1 MKERE
6 QVLAEEAYF
15 SQKKELEEQELLL
28 EEQNRAFRHSSENL
42 YEELRQLM
50 RPEDG
55 AEAREIFN
63 RMRRVLDNS
72 QEEAAL
78 VRRSTLRELEDQS
91 EEIRKSYYNKIK
103 K

>member
-6 QVLAEEAYF
+6 QILAEEAYF

-78 VRRSTLRELEDQS
+78 VRRSALRELEDQS

>member
-1 MKERE
+1 MEERE
-6 QVLAEEAYF
+6 RALAEETYF
-15 SQKKELEEQELLL
+15 SQKRELEEQELIL
-28 EEQNRAFRHSSENL
+28 EEQNRVFRHSSENL

-55 AEAREIFN
+55 AEARETFN
-63 RMRRVLDNS
+63 KMRRVLDNS
-72 QEEAAL
+72 QEDAAL
-78 VRRSTLRELEDQS
+78 VRRSALRELEDQS

>member
-1 MKERE
+1 M
-6 QVLAEEAYF
+6 
-15 SQKKELEEQELLL
+15 EEQELLL

-78 VRRSTLRELEDQS
+78 VRRSALRELEDQS

>member
-6 QVLAEEAYF
+6 QVLAEEEYF

-78 VRRSTLRELEDQS
+78 VRRSALRELEDQS

>member
-78 VRRSTLRELEDQS
+78 VRRSALRELEDQS